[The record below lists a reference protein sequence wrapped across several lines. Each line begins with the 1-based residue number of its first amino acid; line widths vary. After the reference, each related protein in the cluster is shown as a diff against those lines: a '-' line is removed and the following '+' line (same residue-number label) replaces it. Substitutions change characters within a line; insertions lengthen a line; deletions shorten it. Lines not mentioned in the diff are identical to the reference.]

1 MQLERIMLENIRGLG
16 VGKPL
21 DLSLRASDGEL
32 PRWIVV
38 VGPNGAGKSTLLR
51 AIALGCA
58 GPNTILAL
66 QPALSWWLSAR
77 PTNGSLSV
85 EMTAAS
91 DDGEIP
97 HPSDDPT
104 PKRLA
109 TQLEVEGRTLALDGN
124 VTPGRWESPWTISE
138 RPRGWFIAGY
148 GPYRRL
154 ARGSRSGDD
163 LAESP
168 ARPVAQL
175 ASLFREDV
183 ALVEPLDWLKQL
195 ELEDREGDPTAA
207 QLKPRLLGLLSDGL
221 LRAPSGA
228 FAKVEKIT
236 SRGLIIRDEGISLP
250 LTDLSDGYQT
260 VVGLVLDLIRHF
272 HRAALP
278 LAIEQDTTGRYVVRN
293 EGIVLI
299 DEIESHLH
307 PSWQRTI
314 GRWLVERFPRVQFIV
329 ATHSPFICQEAAEHG
344 AIIRLARPGE
354 DIDSRVL
361 TADELAPLL
370 DGTADDIYLS
380 GLFGVDSTRSDRA
393 ERNLDR
399 LARLE
404 ALILADE
411 ATPEQEAEY
420 RARKA
425 EAPPSADVVQALRA
439 LGYRR

>member
-1 MQLERIMLENIRGLG
+1 MQLARITLENIRGLG

-21 DLSLRASDGEL
+21 ELSLRRADGEL
-32 PRWIVV
+32 PRWTVV

-51 AIALGCA
+51 AIALGGA

-66 QPALSWWLSAR
+66 QPAGSWWLSSAQI
-77 PTNGSLSV
+77 
-85 EMTAAS
+85 TATLKIHLIPS
-91 DDGEIP
+91 HKDGGEDPSSPDEILQE
-97 HPSDDPT
+97 SRTLDF
-104 PKRLA
+104 
-109 TQLEVEGRTLALDGN
+109 EGRRFDLTVCLTLPRDE
-124 VTPGRWESPWTISE
+124 TPWTAGE

-175 ASLFREDV
+175 ASLFREDI

-228 FAKVEKIT
+228 IAQVEKIT

-278 LAIEQDTTGRYVVRN
+278 LDIERDAATGRYVVRN

-354 DIDSRVL
+354 GIDSHVL

-393 ERNLDR
+393 ERRLDR

-404 ALILADE
+404 AAILADE

-420 RARKA
+420 RALKA

-439 LGYRR
+439 LGYRS